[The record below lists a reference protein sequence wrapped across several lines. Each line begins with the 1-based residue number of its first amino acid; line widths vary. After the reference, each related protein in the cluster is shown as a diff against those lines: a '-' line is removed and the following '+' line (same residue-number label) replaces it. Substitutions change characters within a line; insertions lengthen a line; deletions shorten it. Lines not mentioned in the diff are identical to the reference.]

1 MLSKLK
7 VGQHCRVWRVVEEQ
21 FIVLYFLV
29 RMMMMVS
36 LFLKVTTEAP
46 KFSSRSGWGDLLVI
60 KLPAKSPT
68 IR

>member
-1 MLSKLK
+1 M
-7 VGQHCRVWRVVEEQ
+7 
-21 FIVLYFLV
+21 
-29 RMMMMVS
+29 RMMMMLS